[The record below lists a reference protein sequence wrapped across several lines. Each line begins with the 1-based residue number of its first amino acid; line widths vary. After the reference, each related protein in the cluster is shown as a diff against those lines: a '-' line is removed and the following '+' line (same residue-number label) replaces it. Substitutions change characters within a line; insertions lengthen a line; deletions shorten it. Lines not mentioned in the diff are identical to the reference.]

1 MLSGDLCSNIVKMKV
16 MLLVTDR
23 VFSVGSLRSMQ
34 GRGAAQ
40 DLHVLAHFHFHSEI
54 QLGSFTFRSLTKY
67 FKSSFSR
74 DIFHNI

>member
-1 MLSGDLCSNIVKMKV
+1 MFEYCEVESDVIGHGLSLQSA
-16 MLLVTDR
+16 
-23 VFSVGSLRSMQ
+23 GSLRSMQ

-67 FKSSFSR
+67 FTSSFSLE
-74 DIFHNI
+74 IFHNM